1 MMITIDPNELTVAS
15 ETLRSCAAEAADIG
29 SQLWACSCCVM
40 PADLQGAVD
49 GLVVVVDRA
58 LDALAARL
66 DAQAGDLSNRAHIAA
81 TDSMAAAGVVVENN
95 TVTATAPGSVVYST
109 IGGAS
114 LTGDVVITTPPLNQG
129 LPIAGGIGILPGD
142 VSITNADGTP
152 ATEPIGPFIVGPPDY
167 SQGPLRGIM
176 ALNEVANN
184 QSGINAVVNSG
195 ASSAA
200 LAAVM
205 GVQESI
211 YANNMT
217 LLSDS
222 RETIE
227 ANHGVTWLPDDYI
240 HDISPYTP
248 L

>member
-95 TVTATAPGSVVYST
+95 T
-109 IGGAS
+109 
-114 LTGDVVITTPPLNQG
+114 VITTPPLNQG